1 MPNNATLIAGPVA
14 ADGWRIEHLAAA
26 FHQSAQV
33 LLPIQVLLASMAFAG
48 SLPAPLSDRLT
59 AQPVTSHFGH
69 HFHSHS
75 TVRPQ
80 AAHQCRL
87 EQQFRRDSR
96 ALWSGRVVSKQRHNP
111 RQKRG
116 HSAIVYADQDY
127 YSVLGISKNAD
138 KAAIKSAYRQK
149 ARKFHPDVNKDPGA
163 EDTFKA
169 VSNAYEVLSD
179 DSKRGIYDR
188 YLQA

>member
-1 MPNNATLIAGPVA
+1 MA
-14 ADGWRIEHLAAA
+14 ASRQR
-26 FHQSAQV
+26 QS
-33 LLPIQVLLASMAFAG
+33 
-48 SLPAPLSDRLT
+48 
-59 AQPVTSHFGH
+59 
-69 HFHSHS
+69 
-75 TVRPQ
+75 
-80 AAHQCRL
+80 
-87 EQQFRRDSR
+87 
-96 ALWSGRVVSKQRHNP
+96 P

-149 ARKFHPDVNKDPGA
+149 ARKFHPDVNKEPGA

-179 DSKRGIYDR
+179 DQKRGIYDR
-188 YLQA
+188 